1 MSASSPATPASSI
14 AEALA
19 EARDRIARAAEAAG
33 RTDHPTLT
41 AVTKTQAPDRV
52 RAALDAG
59 QRVFGENRVQ
69 EAQARWAD
77 RRDALADLELRLIG
91 PLQTNKAAE
100 AVALFDVIETV
111 DRDRLIQALARA
123 GERRGRAPRVL
134 IQVNTGLEDQKAGVA
149 PDAADALIASA
160 RAADLLVEGLMC
172 IPPADA
178 PPEPHFRLL
187 AEIAARNGLNT
198 LSMGM
203 SDDFE
208 AAIAAGATH
217 VRLGSRLFGER
228 KAPLSP
234 S

>member
-19 EARDRIARAAEAAG
+19 DARDRIARAAQAAG
-33 RTDHPTLT
+33 RTDRPTLT
-41 AVTKTQAPDRV
+41 AVTKTQPPGRV
-52 RAALDAG
+52 QAALDAG

-69 EAQARWAD
+69 EAQARWGD
-77 RRDALADLELRLIG
+77 RRDTMADLELRLIG

-123 GERRGRAPRVL
+123 GEKRGGAPRVL
-134 IQVNTGLEDQKAGVA
+134 VQVNTGLEDQKAGVA
-149 PDAADALIASA
+149 PDAADALIANA
-160 RAADLLVEGLMC
+160 RAAGLLVEGLMC
-172 IPPADA
+172 IPPVDA
-178 PPEPHFRLL
+178 PSETHFRLL
-187 AEIAARNGLNT
+187 AEIAARNGLTT

-208 AAIAAGATH
+208 AAIVAGATH